1 MSESANKTNPNLAP
15 LTVGH
20 GQKLYDQSK
29 AIAATVEQ
37 LKPLLGLLE
46 ESQESEPNSI
56 TQIVE
61 LLTMISEMQK
71 MQVEH
76 QERLDHK
83 LDFIIAYL
91 SGDAPSAG
99 SE

>member
-1 MSESANKTNPNLAP
+1 MSESANKTNPNLDP

-29 AIAATVEQ
+29 AIEASVEQ
-37 LKPLLGLLE
+37 LKPLLGLLD
-46 ESQESEPNSI
+46 ESQESEIDPI

-61 LLTMISEMQK
+61 LLTMISETQK
-71 MQVEH
+71 MQAER

-83 LDFIIAYL
+83 LDFIIANL
-91 SGDAPSAG
+91 SDAEPSAG
-99 SE
+99 SK